1 MRNACKYTWIVSML
15 SGCGGSDP
23 QTDDGTTAQVST
35 ASTAS
40 TASTGEAGSTSPA
53 PTSTGDDDS
62 SGDTGEPA
70 TGTTHADATSGTE
83 TGEPPAT
90 AFWRIERPADSE
102 RTWLV
107 APDGQRV
114 FMLGVNT
121 VMRDKQ
127 CDGAAGWITRHAPTK
142 SAQVEW
148 ARLGP
153 GQSGP
158 EVSDKPYCFN
168 SVGAFSETN
177 DFDGSGG
184 DSYMIRPVAAGGAG
198 APYTAVVYIN
208 PGGDD
213 RALRDVNGTVLE
225 GGVAGVTIGDPFNP
239 AYIADIEARV
249 AADVTPRRDDP
260 NLQMW
265 FLGNEIGVFDKA
277 KKGEGVRDFRRWIWS
292 DCPQG
297 SSIDTPQCA
306 RHALAA
312 MLRDRYANDMAALN
326 AAWESNYPGGDFAV
340 IVDVGPRPVP
350 YVMNCNTQCRVDLQ
364 IFVHDHLLRAWVDL
378 LTTRVRAVD
387 PNHLISSPRLAI
399 GARPDYRFW
408 TPASEAD
415 PDVWTEDET
424 HAVGTDNDEVKYSP
438 LDLLGRVGD
447 AGFDVVSFNIYDGG
461 PEFEKP
467 WFTDGVH
474 RVTAASG
481 LPVLISE
488 FSVRARIDGWTN
500 KGGAGSFVPN
510 DDATDDQIQR
520 GAYYESQVAQFY
532 GFRDIIGANWHAWS
546 DRYLA
551 ADPAHQ
557 INMGLVQCDDPQ
569 RGFTAGTRWDEVDDR
584 VAATNCNIMA
594 LIEAATG
601 L

>member
-1 MRNACKYTWIVSML
+1 ML
-15 SGCGGSDP
+15 SARPWIALWMLFGCGGSDP
-23 QTDDGTTAQVST
+23 QTDDGTTTVTTTAPGPTTGTTGTTST
-35 ASTAS
+35 TSTTS
-40 TASTGEAGSTSPA
+40 TTTTGDTA
-53 PTSTGDDDS
+53 PTSTGVTDPTSDPTSTTQPDPTT
-62 SGDTGEPA
+62 DTG
-70 TGTTHADATSGTE
+70 D
-83 TGEPPAT
+83 PPAVQ
-90 AFWRIERPADSE
+90 FWRIERPADSQ

-127 CDGAAGWITRHAPTK
+127 CDGSSGWITRHPPTR

-148 ARLGP
+148 ARIGP
-153 GQSGP
+153 GHSGD

-177 DFDGSGG
+177 DFDASGG

-198 APYTAVVYIN
+198 APYAAVLYIN
-208 PGGDD
+208 PGGAD
-213 RALRDVNGTVLE
+213 RALKDVGGAVLE
-225 GGVAGVTIGDPFNP
+225 GGVAGARIGDPFNP

-249 AADVTPRRDDP
+249 AEDVTPRKDDP

-292 DCPQG
+292 DCPRG
-297 SSIDTPQCA
+297 SSIDAPQCA

-312 MLRDRYANDMAALN
+312 MLRDRYAGDMAALN
-326 AAWESNYPGGDFAV
+326 AAWQSDYPAGDFAV

-350 YVMNCNTQCRVDLQ
+350 YVQSCNTQCRVDLQ

-387 PNHLISSPRLAI
+387 PNHLVSSPRLAI

-424 HAVGTDNDEVKYSP
+424 HPVGTDTDEVHYNP
-438 LDLLGRVGD
+438 FDLLARVGD
-447 AGFDVVSFNIYDGG
+447 AGFDLVSFNIYDGG

-474 RVTAASG
+474 RVTETSG

-488 FSVRARIDGWTN
+488 FSVRARIAGWTN
-500 KGGAGSFVPN
+500 KGGAGS
-510 DDATDDQIQR
+510 
-520 GAYYESQVAQFY
+520 
-532 GFRDIIGANWHAWS
+532 
-546 DRYLA
+546 
-551 ADPAHQ
+551 
-557 INMGLVQCDDPQ
+557 
-569 RGFTAGTRWDEVDDR
+569 
-584 VAATNCNIMA
+584 
-594 LIEAATG
+594 
-601 L
+601 